1 MGRQWS
7 VGEPERW
14 RLRFC
19 DHFDTGFEG
28 GVVLVASGRQWLMGQ
43 QWQVGEPKGGGFG
56 SSDHL
61 GTPVAPEE
69 WFWLSGVKRGGWVGN
84 GRLVSQKGGVAIS
97 AVMSLV
103 LHQSYRPGMPWSF
116 LVTRSCELRVAME
129 AEVVQR
135 FPR

>member
-1 MGRQWS
+1 M
-7 VGEPERW
+7 
-14 RLRFC
+14 
-19 DHFDTGFEG
+19 
-28 GVVLVASGRQWLMGQ
+28 VLVASGRQWLMGQ

-69 WFWLSGVKRGGWVGN
+69 WFWLVT
-84 GRLVSQKGGVAIS
+84 QKGGVAIS
-97 AVMSLV
+97 AVMSLA

-116 LVTRSCELRVAME
+116 LVTTSCGLRVAME
-129 AEVVQR
+129 AEVVRR